1 VTELAVLQFQQLLF
15 GLGGQIKGISQKCLL
30 NKHFHKIV

>member
-1 VTELAVLQFQQLLF
+1 VTEVAVLQFQQLLF

-30 NKHFHKIV
+30 NKNFDAIV